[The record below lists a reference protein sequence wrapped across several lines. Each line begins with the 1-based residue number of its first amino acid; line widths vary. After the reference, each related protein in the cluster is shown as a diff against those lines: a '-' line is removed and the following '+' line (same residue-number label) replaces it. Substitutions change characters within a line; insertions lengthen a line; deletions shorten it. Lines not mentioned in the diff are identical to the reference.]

1 MALQKSEAV
10 ILKKFNWSES
20 SRTVHFFTRD
30 FGKLPLNDK
39 GGRSFK
45 SRRGRMV
52 PFCRMEITFYKSEK
66 ETTGYIS
73 DSEILEAFSF
83 EKDGSLGRLAY
94 GSAACELLYLL
105 LPEGEAQVSLYNY
118 FISFLKATDRFD
130 KHGLPALFIA
140 FFLKT
145 LSQLGYHPSL
155 GYCVGCSREANGEES
170 REGHNGVTRF
180 AGEVL
185 FSPERGGIVCPSCQK
200 PGEYYISLSA
210 GNRRLLAAL
219 QTASLSEAAAVPVG
233 FTAAAQLLDL
243 LAKFLNY
250 QSGLNTGLKS
260 LEFLDK
266 LKNSQLAG

>member
-1 MALQKSEAV
+1 MALQKTEAV

-45 SRRGRMV
+45 SKRGRMV

-66 ETTGYIS
+66 ETIGYIS
-73 DSEILEAFSF
+73 DSEIVEAFSF

-94 GSAACELLYLL
+94 GSAGCELLYLL
-105 LPEGEAQVSLYNY
+105 LPQEEAQSMLYNY
-118 FISFLKATDRFD
+118 FLNFLKAVDRAD
-130 KHGLPALFIA
+130 KHGLPALFIT

-155 GYCVGCSREANGEES
+155 GYCVGCNREANG
-170 REGHNGVTRF
+170 GDTGINNGSEKI
-180 AGEVL
+180 AGEIQ

-200 PGEYYISLSA
+200 AGEYYISLSA
-210 GNRRLLAAL
+210 ESRRLLAAL
-219 QTASLSEAAAVPVG
+219 QTASLSEAASLPVG
-233 FTAAAQLLDL
+233 FTAAEQLIDL
-243 LAKFLNY
+243 LAKFLSY
-250 QSGLNTGLKS
+250 QSGLNTNLKS

>member
-39 GGRSFK
+39 GGRAFK
-45 SRRGRMV
+45 TKRGRMI

-66 ETTGYIS
+66 ETTGYLS
-73 DSEILEAFSF
+73 DSEIIEAYTF
-83 EKDGSLGRLAY
+83 EKEGTLGRLAY

-105 LPEGEAQVSLYNY
+105 LPEEEAQAPL
-118 FISFLKATDRFD
+118 FQFFLTYLKLVDTCE
-130 KHGLPALFIA
+130 KKSLPALFVT
-140 FFLKT
+140 FFLRT

-155 GYCVGCSREANGEES
+155 SYCAGCSKELNNLNQKGE
-170 REGHNGVTRF
+170 T
-180 AGEVL
+180 L
-185 FSPERGGIVCPSCQK
+185 FSPERGGIVCPTCQK

-210 GNRRLLAAL
+210 ENRRLLVAL
-219 QTASLSEAAAVPVG
+219 QTASLTEAASLPIGYSNAG
-233 FTAAAQLLDL
+233 QLIEVLS
-243 LAKFLNY
+243 KFLSY
-250 QSGLNTGLKS
+250 QSGLKTGLKS

-266 LKNSQLAG
+266 LKKSQLGE

>member
-39 GGRSFK
+39 GGRSFRSK
-45 SRRGRMV
+45 RGRMV

-66 ETTGYIS
+66 ETAGYIA
-73 DSEILEAFSF
+73 DSEILEAFAF

-94 GSAACELLYLL
+94 GSAGCELLYLL
-105 LPEGEAQVSLYNY
+105 LPEGEAQVMLYNY
-118 FISFLKATDRFD
+118 FLSFLRVVDRCD
-130 KHGLPALFIA
+130 KRGLSALFIT

-155 GYCVGCSREANGEES
+155 NYCVGCNREANGAEMK
-170 REGHNGVTRF
+170 GANNGVTKF
-180 AGEVL
+180 NGEMF

-210 GNRRLLAAL
+210 DSHRLLAAL
-219 QTASLSEAAAVPVG
+219 QTASLNEAVSLPLG
-233 FTAAAQLLDL
+233 FTEAGQLLDL

-250 QSGLNTGLKS
+250 QSGLNTSLKS